1 MKITKQQLKQIIKE
15 ELEKLHE
22 IPTWRKL
29 QPEAHPGQHPGP
41 LKGETEKEEA
51 WVLRKSG
58 ASDAS
63 SFLQPAPA
71 SDQKKGNYKWGAKEG
86 ARTFKG
92 ENGKA
97 RAADEQKKLK
107 KNGIT
112 VSVEKK

>member
-15 ELEKLHE
+15 ELESL
-22 IPTWRKL
+22 I
-29 QPEAHPGQHPGP
+29 EAD
-41 LKGETEKEEA
+41 ET

-63 SFLQPAPA
+63 SFLHLTPA
-71 SDQKKGNYKWGAKEG
+71 SDQKKGKYKWGPEEG

-97 RAADEQKKLK
+97 RADHEKEKLSGK
-107 KNGIT
+107 GIT

>member
-15 ELEKLHE
+15 ELENL
-22 IPTWRKL
+22 I
-29 QPEAHPGQHPGP
+29 EAD
-41 LKGETEKEEA
+41 EV

-63 SFLQPAPA
+63 SFLHPTPA
-71 SDQKKGNYKWGAKEG
+71 SDQKKGKYKWGPKEG

>member
-15 ELEKLHE
+15 ELENL
-22 IPTWRKL
+22 I
-29 QPEAHPGQHPGP
+29 EAD
-41 LKGETEKEEA
+41 EA

-63 SFLQPAPA
+63 SFLQPTPA
-71 SDQKKGNYKWGAKEG
+71 SDQKKGNYKWGAKDA

>member
-15 ELEKLHE
+15 ELENL
-22 IPTWRKL
+22 I
-29 QPEAHPGQHPGP
+29 EAD
-41 LKGETEKEEA
+41 EA

-63 SFLQPAPA
+63 SFLHPTPA
-71 SDQKKGNYKWGAKEG
+71 SDQKKGKYKWGPKEG

-97 RAADEQKKLK
+97 RADDEKETLSDK
-107 KNGIT
+107 GIT
-112 VSVEKK
+112 VSVKKK